1 MLSPITKHKDQNDFI
16 KSLKIAGHTFHYDM
30 TLDYSI
36 EIEAAQRE
44 RERERERE
52 KEILC
57 ALTFDSKIGS
67 ANLDFSNKQMKIVIL
82 QHETMI

>member
-1 MLSPITKHKDQNDFI
+1 MKSFLGNFYRDLAIFSGHTACMLSPITKHKDQNDFI

-44 RERERERE
+44 RERERERDTV
-52 KEILC
+52 C
-57 ALTFDSKIGS
+57 F
-67 ANLDFSNKQMKIVIL
+67 NLRQQNWFC
-82 QHETMI
+82 